1 MHQQPQYQQPMA
13 GGGYPQG
20 GPVASGPQDPART
33 AAILLVV
40 AAGLM
45 FIGLVS
51 KSWVTASLGSR
62 DASMHIGPL
71 GVEACRGSV
80 CIDAPMTKMPGDVEL
95 IMMIALLSG
104 FASVVAAGVFGGMTL
119 AHKKDKIP
127 APARVGQILFGVAA
141 GAFVILV
148 IRIFAEGGHG
158 LGPGWAMFPGIGGA
172 ILASVGIKMLTPFL
186 SHAPAGYGQP
196 YGQQPYGQQPGYGQP
211 NAQQSQPMQPYGQQ
225 PGYGQPN
232 AQQSQPMQPYGQQP
246 QAQQPYG
253 QPQQQPYGQPQ
264 AQQPYGQPQQA
275 YGQQAA
281 APQQAQP
288 AQPQADVANC
298 PRCGQPLQ
306 FVQQYQRWF
315 CAREQQY
322 V

>member
-1 MHQQPQYQQPMA
+1 MHQQPQYQQPVG

-20 GPVASGPQDPART
+20 GPVASGPPDPART
-33 AAILLVV
+33 AAILLCV
-40 AAGLM
+40 AAGLL
-45 FIGLVS
+45 FIGMVS
-51 KSWVTASLGSR
+51 KSWVTASMGSR
-62 DASMHIGPL
+62 DAEIHIGPM
-71 GVEACRGSV
+71 GVEACHGGM
-80 CIDAPMTKMPGDVEL
+80 CIDTPTGKMPGDVEL

-104 FASVVAAGVFGGMTL
+104 FASVAVAGVFGGMTL

-127 APARVGQILFGVAA
+127 MPPRVGQILFGVAA
-141 GAFVILV
+141 GAFVIFI
-148 IRIFAEGGHG
+148 IRIFSEGGHG
-158 LGPGWAMFPGIGGA
+158 LGPGWAMLPGIGGA
-172 ILASVGIKMLTPFL
+172 ILASVGIKMLSPFL
-186 SHAPAGYGQP
+186 AQGALPAGSGFGQP
-196 YGQQPYGQQPGYGQP
+196 WGQ
-211 NAQQSQPMQPYGQQ
+211 QPYGQQ

-246 QAQQPYG
+246 QAQPG
-253 QPQQQPYGQPQ
+253 
-264 AQQPYGQPQQA
+264 

-288 AQPQADVANC
+288 QQTDVANC